1 MLPDVKEVI
10 MRTFRVILVGA
21 VILTAGLLAA
31 CSLLP
36 NRAPEAMFVVG
47 YGTVPTDPLIVVLDA
62 SGSSDPDGDAIVSY
76 SWVFGDDVT
85 MLDPLDYTASI
96 QTPSIRVRYPVEDT
110 YDVTLL
116 VWDERGASSA
126 PFSRTITLP
135 NLPVKPTL

>member
-1 MLPDVKEVI
+1 
-10 MRTFRVILVGA
+10 MRTIRAILVGS
-21 VILTAGLLAA
+21 VVLTAGLLVA

-47 YGTVPTDPLIVVLDA
+47 YNTVPTDPLVVVLDA

-85 MLDPLDYTASI
+85 MLDPLEYTAAI

-135 NLPVKPTL
+135 NPSVEPTL